1 MSSYLPSRSSANHR
15 RTTAQATDDHPI
27 APGPRMQ
34 GPGLAPAPNVRP
46 LFQFLSFGLILFL
59 GSLQFLLPVTHFRNP
74 SDPLR
79 NWIPLKTSSP
89 LTELGTSRNGDSGGD
104 DGMVHVVSWMDCL
117 DLRLLA
123 VLANSTLSSSRYP
136 DLVYFH
142 FFVPGGNEDR
152 VSFYKLK
159 VLFPHSNLEIHGP
172 AREAI
177 NTDSWIKDEDEQKF
191 KEKISRSLKHFN
203 SQSDGN
209 NDQDPTLDLN
219 SSIRDGCLEEESFG
233 IQDDIGI
240 NSAVKNSEILKGLL
254 LGPRLV
260 KISGNKKVVPLAENV
275 FIKGKDME
283 VYEEEKYWNLGG
295 SIFKLR
301 SCNHM
306 ILKENEFEIW
316 RRQRKKINSL
326 SRDDCIGNLCSNDKV
341 NCKTV
346 MRIDK
351 KNSAESIF
359 PFAENVKEKY
369 EMASIYG
376 WTSSAQVRKAWQ
388 SHWHSTIG
396 GATISQSSQDNA
408 WTQFVPSISNQ
419 ILDS

>member
-79 NWIPLKTSSP
+79 NWIPLKTSSSP

-159 VLFPHSNLEIHGP
+159 VLFPHSNLEIHGQ
-172 AREAI
+172 
-177 NTDSWIKDEDEQKF
+177 DEV
-191 KEKISRSLKHFN
+191 KEIITSAF
-203 SQSDGN
+203 Q
-209 NDQDPTLDLN
+209 
-219 SSIRDGCLEEESFG
+219 G
-233 IQDDIGI
+233 IQYTETSFEEIVPFVI
-240 NSAVKNSEILKGLL
+240 PIVHQFLSKFIYVSA
-254 LGPRLV
+254 
-260 KISGNKKVVPLAENV
+260 NV
-275 FIKGKDME
+275 IMKGK
-283 VYEEEKYWNLGG
+283 VEELIGVDLTNYAVAAAEDCTKKLSTYVNFDVLDAIQRSASKPWVFERPYVKDASAKLPDTF
-295 SIFKLR
+295 SI
-301 SCNHM
+301 ND
-306 ILKENEFEIW
+306 
-316 RRQRKKINSL
+316 NS
-326 SRDDCIGNLCSNDKV
+326 
-341 NCKTV
+341 
-346 MRIDK
+346 
-351 KNSAESIF
+351 
-359 PFAENVKEKY
+359 
-369 EMASIYG
+369 
-376 WTSSAQVRKAWQ
+376 
-388 SHWHSTIG
+388 HS
-396 GATISQSSQDNA
+396 
-408 WTQFVPSISNQ
+408 QFCW
-419 ILDS
+419 